1 MENFNQRFGR
11 LMATKMIKKNV
22 NQFDVASFCEVSQ
35 GTISAYIYGKTS
47 PRLDVALKICQ
58 FLDIELNEIK

>member
-11 LMATKMIKKNV
+11 LMATKMNKKDV
-22 NQFDVASFCEVSQ
+22 NQFEVAAFCEVSQ
-35 GTISAYIYGKTS
+35 PTISAYIYGKTS
-47 PRLDVALKICQ
+47 PRIDIALKICE

>member
-11 LMATKMIKKNV
+11 LMATRMTKKNV
-22 NQFDVASFCEVSQ
+22 NQFDVAAFCDVAQ

-47 PRLDVALKICQ
+47 PRLDVALKICK
-58 FLDIELNEIK
+58 FLDIELNEIN

>member
-1 MENFNQRFGR
+1 
-11 LMATKMIKKNV
+11 MATRMTKKNV
-22 NQFDVASFCEVSQ
+22 NQFDVACFCEVSQ

-47 PRLDVALKICQ
+47 PRLDIALKICE

>member
-11 LMATKMIKKNV
+11 LMAIKMEQKKIT
-22 NQFDVASFCEVSQ
+22 QYDLSAFCEVAQPS
-35 GTISAYIYGKTS
+35 ISAYVYGKTS

-58 FLDIELNEIK
+58 FLDIQLNEIK

>member
-11 LMATKMIKKNV
+11 LMAIKMEQKKLT
-22 NQFDVASFCEVSQ
+22 QYDVSAFCEVAQ

-58 FLDIELNEIK
+58 FLDIQLNEIK